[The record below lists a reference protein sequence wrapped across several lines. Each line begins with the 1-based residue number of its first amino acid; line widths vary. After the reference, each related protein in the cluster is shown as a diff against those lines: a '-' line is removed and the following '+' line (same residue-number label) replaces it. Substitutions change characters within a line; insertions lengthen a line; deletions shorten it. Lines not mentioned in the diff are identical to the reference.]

1 MSRYRIL
8 SFVPAI
14 ALLCLIFSFS
24 AQTGKESGSLSYK
37 ISYKMMEIKNQVF
50 QENKNEIQI
59 TRAAEKIHYYVRKA
73 AHMTEYF
80 LLALSFAYP
89 LYLYKV
95 RGRKL
100 FFIVICVCVLAAG
113 LDEYHQTFVAG
124 RGPSIKDVGI
134 DSTGAFIGC
143 CIASG
148 IERFKINRKKKNS
161 EK

>member
-24 AQTGKESGSLSYK
+24 AQTGKESGSL
-37 ISYKMMEIKNQVF
+37 SYKMMEIKNQVF